1 MLGILNMI
9 LPSEHVFNGY
19 FSNPNFVRRPRTKL
33 KMWNFGYLCCFLTD
47 FTQINTESK
56 QNFIQSINS
65 NNCFRLKSWIFILA
79 LAPSFPLLNYP
90 FNCSLSI
97 EKQNLRSC
105 FLTYFNTIHRLLLC
119 YFADVLHITSHKI
132 WIFIDFS

>member
-90 FNCSLSI
+90 FKNLQTKILYMTSSVNHHYLSLLWT
-97 EKQNLRSC
+97 KALVC
-105 FLTYFNTIHRLLLC
+105 AYLLTGYLVTI
-119 YFADVLHITSHKI
+119 ALHIFKQ
-132 WIFIDFS
+132 

>member
-56 QNFIQSINS
+56 QNFMQSINS
-65 NNCFRLKSWIFILA
+65 NNCFRLKSWFFILA

-90 FNCSLSI
+90 FKFGFMPGFNSFWPF
-97 EKQNLRSC
+97 EQRELRG
-105 FLTYFNTIHRLLLC
+105 FGDEHRRG
-119 YFADVLHITSHKI
+119 FAIAQSVRAPV
-132 WIFIDFS
+132 